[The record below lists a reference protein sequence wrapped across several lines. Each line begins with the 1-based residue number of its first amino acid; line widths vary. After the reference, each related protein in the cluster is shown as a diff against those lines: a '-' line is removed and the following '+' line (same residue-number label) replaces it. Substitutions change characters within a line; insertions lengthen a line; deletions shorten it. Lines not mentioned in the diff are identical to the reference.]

1 MLSVAREQTS
11 AGTLPAARAFQL
23 QYISLI
29 MIILTFIIGGFT
41 RRHLPS
47 ISSASTT
54 APDRVVE
61 VQPNWLH
68 STLQLNDLF
77 IADTTTLNLMRAD
90 AIVEFLS
97 NHDIDCTVEIA
108 SPTDLRVAIQR
119 AAELDDYFIRQGL
132 PIGSARVY
140 AVRDYTR
147 PPDYQARIRWAHSG
161 LVPWEAT
168 HGH

>member
-1 MLSVAREQTS
+1 MLSVACEQAQ

-47 ISSASTT
+47 ISPASPAT
-54 APDRVVE
+54 PDRVVE
-61 VQPNWLH
+61 TQPNWLH

-77 IADTTTLNLMRAD
+77 IDDTTTLNLMRAD
-90 AIVEFLS
+90 AILEFLS
-97 NHDIDCTVEIA
+97 NHDIDCIIEIT
-108 SPTDLRVAIQR
+108 SPPDLNIVIQR

-132 PIGSARVY
+132 PIGVARVY
-140 AVRDYTR
+140 AVRDYAGN
-147 PPDYQARIRWAHSG
+147 PGYQARIRWAYSG
-161 LVPWEAT
+161 LVPWGAT
-168 HGH
+168 HGK